1 MALGALDNLKS
12 FRADQTLKA
21 ATYAFIGT
29 QLISKQEKEK
39 IAVVFKAFDK
49 NNDGKLSLDEVKTG
63 YLEHYGR
70 IMSDDDVE

>member
-1 MALGALDNLKS
+1 MALGALDNLKN